1 MVVKTIPPP
10 MTLNRRHF
18 LSSFAALGG
27 TALLPDELMA
37 NARPAAKTFPLSCN
51 AYTWNTFYGRQKK
64 QWMADPDASLSEFV
78 QTGLTAY
85 EPSFNNAE
93 EVRRLAP
100 FLPKYKLAMPS
111 LYVNSALHRANEAPQ
126 SIESVLAIAD
136 VAKPLGVQII
146 VTNPNPIKWG
156 SEDDKTDA
164 DLTEQAKNLD
174 RLGAELRKRGM
185 TLAYHT
191 HAPEHRQAAREFH
204 HMLLASDPKNVSLCL
219 DAHWVYRGSG
229 NSQVALFDVV
239 KLYGKRIVELHIR
252 QSKEGIWQET
262 FTDGDID
269 YRRLTT
275 ELKAQNIRPLVV
287 LEQCLEKD
295 SPNTMG
301 PVEAHKQDIVYANDV
316 FAGLV

>member
-1 MVVKTIPPP
+1 MF
-10 MTLNRRHF
+10 LNRRHF
-18 LSSFAALGG
+18 VTSLAALGA
-27 TALLPDELMA
+27 THLLPDESVA
-37 NARPAAKTFPLSCN
+37 EGQDRAKPLPLSCN
-51 AYTWNTFYGRQKK
+51 AYTWNTFYGREKK
-64 QWMADPDASLSEFV
+64 QWMANPDASLTEYV

-93 EVRRLAP
+93 EVRKLAP
-100 FLPKYKLAMPS
+100 FLPKYQLAMPS
-111 LYVNSALHRANEAPQ
+111 LYVNSALHRADEAQ
-126 SIESVLAIAD
+126 KSIDSVLAIAD
-136 VAKPLGVQII
+136 AAKPLGARII

-164 DLTEQAKNLD
+164 DLTEQARNLD
-174 RLGAELRKRGM
+174 RLGAELRQRGI

-191 HAPEHRQAAREFH
+191 HTHAPEHQQAAREFH

-239 KLYGKRIVELHIR
+239 KLYGKRIVELHLR
-252 QSKEGIWQET
+252 QSKGGIWQET
-262 FTDGDID
+262 FTDGDVD
-269 YRRLTT
+269 YRRLAG
-275 ELKAQNIRPLVV
+275 ELKAQNVRPLLV
-287 LEQCLEKD
+287 LEQCLEKG

-301 PVEAHKQDIVYANDV
+301 PVDAHRQDIRYAKDV